1 MTNANTSSTP
11 IFRTVEVGPDV
22 PVTLGEPLSD
32 QAKGLMHKV
41 GPQHFKLDP
50 GTYANAE
57 TIDVRLTAHSLVHR
71 MDFTYAAGSS
81 YEEMVAQYEADLG
94 PPTSKSD
101 QVTMWK
107 DATTEFQ
114 LERGTTGI
122 SSALRDL
129 AHTPAHP

>member
-22 PVTLGEPLSD
+22 PVTLGEPLSEE
-32 QAKGLMHKV
+32 AKGLMHRV

-57 TIDVRLTAHSLVHR
+57 SIDVRLTAHSRVHR
-71 MDFTYAAGSS
+71 MDFTYAAGSN
-81 YEEMVAQYEADLG
+81 YEEMVARYEADLG
-94 PPTSKSD
+94 PPTSKSE
-101 QVTMWK
+101 QVTTWK
-107 DATTEFQ
+107 DVSTQFQ
-114 LERGTTGI
+114 LERGASGI

-129 AHTPAHP
+129 AHAQEHP

>member
-1 MTNANTSSTP
+1 MTDPNTSSTP

-32 QAKGLMHKV
+32 PAKGLMHKV

-57 TIDVRLTAHSLVHR
+57 TIDVHLTAHALVHR
-71 MDFTYAAGSS
+71 MDFTYAAGSD
-81 YEEMVAQYEADLG
+81 YAEMVARYEADLG
-94 PPTSKSD
+94 PPTSRSG
-101 QVTMWK
+101 QVTLWK
-107 DATTEFQ
+107 DATTEFK
-114 LERGTTGI
+114 LENSSTGI

-129 AHTPAHP
+129 SHAQEHP